1 MILILSTPRDTD
13 TQIVVENLQSRNAD
27 FFRLNDE
34 DIMSGLVTL
43 NLAPNDLDKSY
54 LVRDNKKI
62 YFSDVKVVWMRK
74 FGFFKTYEDFF
85 GKKDDLTRYIY
96 SEFSVIRNLIFKLL
110 EEKKWLFKRSNML
123 TKIEILKHASD
134 IGLKTPNSLITSSLK
149 QLDFFFKENN
159 NLIISKS
166 IGEGKHIEFNNK
178 NYPFFTQI
186 IKSLD
191 GLPDS
196 FSPSLFQE
204 YINKKYELR
213 TFFLDDKL
221 YTMVIFS
228 QNNEKTKIDF
238 RNYDIDK
245 PNRVG
250 RYQLPLVIEE
260 KIIKLMNEMGLNTG
274 SIDIIKSVNNEYYFL
289 EVNPS
294 GQFGMTSIPCNFNL
308 HQKVSNYLI
317 DNNEK

>member
-1 MILILSTPRDTD
+1 MILILSTPRDSD
-13 TQIVVENLQSRNAD
+13 TQIVVENLQHSNAA

-43 NLAPNDLDKSY
+43 NLVPNDLNNSY
-54 LVRDNKKI
+54 LIKEDKKI

-85 GKKDDLTRYIY
+85 GKKADLTRYIY

-110 EEKKWLFKRSNML
+110 EGKKWLFKRSNML
-123 TKIEILKHASD
+123 TKIETLNLANEV
-134 IGLKTPNSLITSSLK
+134 GLKTPNSLITSSIK
-149 QLDFFFKENN
+149 QLEVFFEENN

-166 IGEGKHIEFNNK
+166 IGEGKHIELNNK

-186 IKSLD
+186 INSLD
-191 GLPDS
+191 GLPDT
-196 FSPSLFQE
+196 FSPSMFQE

-213 TFFLDDKL
+213 AFFLDNKI

-250 RYQLPLVIEE
+250 RYQLPQLIEE
-260 KIIKLMNEMGLNTG
+260 KVINLMNKIGLNTG
-274 SIDIIKSVNNEYYFL
+274 SIDIIKSVNNDYYFL

-294 GQFGMTSIPCNFNL
+294 GQFGMTSIPCNYNL
-308 HQKVSNYLI
+308 HKKISNYLI
-317 DNNEK
+317 ENNE